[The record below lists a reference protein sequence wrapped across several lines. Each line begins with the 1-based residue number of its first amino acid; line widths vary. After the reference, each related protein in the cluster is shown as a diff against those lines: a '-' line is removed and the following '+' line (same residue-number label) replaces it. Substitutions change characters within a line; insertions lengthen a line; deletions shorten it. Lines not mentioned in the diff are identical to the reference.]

1 MNNENTFLSTF
12 FRSAVANPEKL
23 EAVMSCFQQRQ
34 IDKNCFLLEEGNV
47 SNEYF
52 ILESGLAR
60 AYSIDIQGN
69 EVTTAF
75 FVAGKPVFEVASFF
89 LRQESKESIQAITPC
104 VVWSISFEELNRLF
118 HGIPE
123 FREFGRSL
131 LVQGFAELKLR
142 MQSVITETAEVRY
155 LKLIESS
162 SEIIKYAPLK
172 YIASYLGVT
181 DSSLSRIRKDTAFQT
196 TKKVN

>member
-23 EAVMSCFQQRQ
+23 EAVLSCFQQRQ

-89 LRQESKESIQAITPC
+89 LRQASKESIQAITPC
-104 VVWSISFEELNRLF
+104 VVWSISFEELNKLF
-118 HGIPE
+118 HGISE

-131 LVQGFAELKLR
+131 LVRGFAELKLR

-155 LKLIESS
+155 IKLIESG

-181 DSSLSRIRKDTAFQT
+181 DSSLSRIRKDTALQT

>member
-1 MNNENTFLSTF
+1 
-12 FRSAVANPEKL
+12 
-23 EAVMSCFQQRQ
+23 
-34 IDKNCFLLEEGNV
+34 
-47 SNEYF
+47 
-52 ILESGLAR
+52 
-60 AYSIDIQGN
+60 
-69 EVTTAF
+69 
-75 FVAGKPVFEVASFF
+75 
-89 LRQESKESIQAITPC
+89 ESKESIEAITPC
-104 VVWSISFEELNRLF
+104 VVWSISFEELNKLF

-131 LVQGFAELKLR
+131 LVRGFAELKLR

-162 SEIIKYAPLK
+162 SDIIKYAPLK

-181 DSSLSRIRKDTAFQT
+181 DSSLSRIRKDTALQT

>member
-1 MNNENTFLSTF
+1 MSDDYTFLKSF
-12 FRSAVANPEKL
+12 FGAAISYPDKLGKVISAFHKQE
-23 EAVMSCFQQRQ
+23 F
-34 IDKNCFLLEEGNV
+34 DKNSYLLKEGSI

-52 ILESGLAR
+52 IIERGLIR
-60 AYSIDIQGN
+60 AYSIDTQGN

-75 FVAGKPVFEVASFF
+75 FGAGKPVFEVASFF

-104 VVWSISFEELNRLF
+104 VVWRISFEELNQLF

-131 LVQGFAELKLR
+131 LVRGFAELKLR

-162 SEIIKYAPLK
+162 TDVIKHAPLK

-181 DSSLSRIRKDTAFQT
+181 DSSLSRIRKETTLQT
-196 TKKVN
+196 SKK

>member
-12 FRSAVANPEKL
+12 FRLAVANPEKL
-23 EAVMSCFQQRQ
+23 EAVLSCFQQRQ

-89 LRQESKESIQAITPC
+89 LRQASKESIQAITPC
-104 VVWSISFEELNRLF
+104 VVWSISFEELNKLF
-118 HGIPE
+118 HGISE

-131 LVQGFAELKLR
+131 LVRGFAELKLR

-155 LKLIESS
+155 IKLIESG

-181 DSSLSRIRKDTAFQT
+181 DSSLSRIRKDTALQT